1 VINGPTKLQTRLL
14 LFYSDVIEE
23 LINSNNEK
31 FEDMLKFIKRET
43 VVFMIELLEKLV
55 VYYKNGF
62 LIDDFVRVLYD
73 KKIIAAQLDIR
84 RTFFYPP

>member
-1 VINGPTKLQTRLL
+1 MINGPTKLQTRLL